1 MPAVLS
7 AANEAAVSLFL
18 DGKIRFCEIAERVA
32 AAMDGFT
39 NKPDFTVEDVFS
51 ADRDARAR
59 VLAAKGVQ

>member
-32 AAMDGFT
+32 AAMDGFA